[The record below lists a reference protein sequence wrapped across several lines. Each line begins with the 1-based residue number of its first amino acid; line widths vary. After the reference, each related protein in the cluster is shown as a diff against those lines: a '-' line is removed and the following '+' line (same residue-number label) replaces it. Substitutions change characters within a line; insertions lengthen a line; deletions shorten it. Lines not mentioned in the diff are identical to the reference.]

1 MCIIL
6 FYYRMYHFLY
16 LLFTFITVALLTL
29 NSVQQLINNIIDQLL
44 SILDVN
50 PRLIHTFNFSVYKVS
65 LDYK

>member
-44 SILDVN
+44 SIPDVN
-50 PRLIHTFNFSVYKVS
+50 PRLIHTFNLSVYKVS